1 MPCTASCISE
11 NNVLLNSPNPIAAT
25 IARGNDDVCDT
36 THMHAQHI
44 RIAPAITATLAF
56 CVTAILSAGMGFT
69 SQALLPPD
77 TALLPTNPAC
87 ATTAPPGTPQQYQGP
102 QRPDPSISKMP

>member
-11 NNVLLNSPNPIAAT
+11 NNVLLNSPNPSAAT

-36 THMHAQHI
+36 THMQAQHI
-44 RIAPAITATLAF
+44 RIAPAITATVAF
-56 CVTAILSAGMGFT
+56 CVTAILSAGMEFT
-69 SQALLPPD
+69 SHPCCH
-77 TALLPTNPAC
+77 PTC